1 MKINIHL
8 IYIVLDLGNLG
19 THVDTGTHSTH
30 CWLLVIGQLYF
41 FCVQLEYL
49 YFYNK

>member
-1 MKINIHL
+1 MKINIRL
-8 IYIVLDLGNLG
+8 IYIVLDLG

-49 YFYNK
+49 YFFYNK